1 MLDRGSSDSANCR
14 CAMFTRIGL
23 VGVPAHAALA
33 VTARPAGP
41 RSTRRMCGLPRSSDG
56 ACGSGASPAT
66 LPQLGKTIVLDGK
79 VNCCRR
85 DATGVR
91 GTLARAPVANSRK
104 PAIARTAALGLP
116 ARRTAKCWLGVPKLP
131 RNALWLQELRPC
143 RHVAGNR
150 CAVQFARVYLFAFL
164 MWLLS
169 KAGIDAGRSRLVVVF
184 AAVVFALVHLAQP
197 GVSWLQLA
205 CITST
210 GTLYGWIRWRSGSA
224 APAALS
230 HAAYNLSLYAIS
242 GAVLLGEKASR

>member
-1 MLDRGSSDSANCR
+1 VLEEIVFRG
-14 CAMFTRIGL
+14 
-23 VGVPAHAALA
+23 
-33 VTARPAGP
+33 
-41 RSTRRMCGLPRSSDG
+41 
-56 ACGSGASPAT
+56 
-66 LPQLGKTIVLDGK
+66 
-79 VNCCRR
+79 
-85 DATGVR
+85 
-91 GTLARAPVANSRK
+91 
-104 PAIARTAALGLP
+104 
-116 ARRTAKCWLGVPKLP
+116 
-131 RNALWLQELRPC
+131 
-143 RHVAGNR
+143 
-150 CAVQFARVYLFAFL
+150 YLFAFL

-169 KAGIDAGRSRLVVVF
+169 KAGIDAGRNRLVVVF